1 MSTTD
6 VETMTARLVEGLRL
20 AHAARRG
27 VPARMELEVRAYARA
42 QRDAGVPIGRVL
54 VEVKD
59 LVRTHTGQ
67 DDAIFI
73 PRVVGWTVAGFFQRA
88 VRKA

>member
-1 MSTTD
+1 MSTND
-6 VETMTARLVEGLRL
+6 VETMTAQFVENLRL

-27 VPARMELEVRAYARA
+27 VPANMEVVVRAYARA
-42 QRDAGVPIGRVL
+42 QREAGVPIGCMV

-59 LVRTHTGQ
+59 LVRVHTGQ
-67 DDAIFI
+67 DDAIFT

-88 VRKA
+88 VRKS